1 MKQLTNFL
9 SYLLRGKDNI
19 NLEPVFIK
27 SFKIN
32 KILNRAILLG
42 MMLFGFTGLSL
53 GQTSAFNTP
62 SHKKSM
68 MSQNSTLNSASY
80 KKDLLKD
87 KREISAKLR
96 TEKEELHQV
105 KKIINEISYT
115 PSTSMVEKFK
125 MNFPKAQKVNW
136 LQTDGY
142 VEADYTMNK
151 SKMATFYDLNNTLIG
166 TARYIS
172 YKSFPARGRRYI
184 ASHYKGF
191 VPEKAMYFDDNDQ
204 NATNMNFFGSDIDQD
219 DYYVL
224 LRNKKNDK
232 KEIVL
237 QVTPHGS
244 VSYFSDV
251 K

>member
-9 SYLLRGKDNI
+9 SNLLRRKYSI
-19 NLEPVFIK
+19 NLEYVFIK

-32 KILNRAILLG
+32 KILNRAILIG
-42 MMLFGFTGLSL
+42 IMLFGFTGFSL

-68 MSQNSTLNSASY
+68 MNQNSALNSATY

-96 TEKEELHQV
+96 TEKQELHQV

-115 PSTSMVEKFK
+115 PSTSMFEKFK
-125 MNFPKAQKVNW
+125 MNFPKAQKVTW
-136 LQTDGY
+136 LPTDGY

-166 TARYIS
+166 TAKYIA
-172 YKSFPARGRRYI
+172 YKSLPAKGRKDI
-184 ASHYKGF
+184 ARHYKGF

-204 NATNMNFFGSDIDQD
+204 NTTNMNFFGSDIDQD

-224 LRNKKNDK
+224 LENKKNDK

-244 VSYFSDV
+244 VSYFSEV

>member
-1 MKQLTNFL
+1 MKQLSNFL
-9 SYLLRGKDNI
+9 SYLLKGKDDI

-32 KILNRAILLG
+32 KILSRAILIG
-42 MMLFGFTGLSL
+42 IMIFSITGLSF
-53 GQTSAFNTP
+53 GQSSA
-62 SHKKSM
+62 
-68 MSQNSTLNSASY
+68 Y

-105 KKIINEISYT
+105 KKIIHEISYT

-142 VEADYTMNK
+142 VEVDYTMNK
-151 SKMATFYDLNNTLIG
+151 SKMATFYDFNNTLIG
-166 TARYIS
+166 TAKYIGYES
-172 YKSFPARGRRYI
+172 LPAMGRKDI
-184 ASHYKGF
+184 ARHYKGF

-204 NATNMNFFGSDIDQD
+204 NTTNMNFFGSDINRD

-224 LRNKKNDK
+224 LKNKKNDK
-232 KEIVL
+232 NEIVL
-237 QVTPHGS
+237 EVSPHGS
-244 VSYFSDV
+244 VSYFSEV